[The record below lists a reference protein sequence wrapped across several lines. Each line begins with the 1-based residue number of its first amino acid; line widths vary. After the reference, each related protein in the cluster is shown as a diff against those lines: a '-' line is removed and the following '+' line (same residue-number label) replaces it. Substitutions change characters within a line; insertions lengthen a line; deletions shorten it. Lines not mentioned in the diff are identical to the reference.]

1 MTGYRLA
8 EGVRP
13 RCLPSMCYHIVEEL
27 ENGDRSRLTC
37 MGLPVCLQGILLREL
52 GTALIA
58 DEGFGAR

>member
-1 MTGYRLA
+1 
-8 EGVRP
+8 
-13 RCLPSMCYHIVEEL
+13 MCYHIVEEL
-27 ENGDRSRLTC
+27 ENGDQSRLTC